1 MRKIPDIPSR
11 KPKDQAALRGLTQ
24 PYRNQAFRI
33 TEREETN
40 TVPEIGYFAGANA
53 WNG

>member
-11 KPKDQAALRGLTQ
+11 KPNDRPSLRGVSKPDRSQVL
-24 PYRNQAFRI
+24 RI
-33 TEREETN
+33 AARDETS
-40 TVPEIGYFAGANA
+40 TVPGIGAFTGANA